1 MTLRAYARW
10 CRHYEGF
17 YQLLFNQL
25 FRCILTIIEKKNT
38 TKNPRK
44 IENACMGGAGVISRS
59 TVALFRCRRHLKSP
73 RVFELGP
80 AAPVA
85 NQAAQAH
92 SSHAYSK

>member
-25 FRCILTIIEKKNT
+25 FRCILTIIEKKKT

-59 TVALFRCRRHLKSP
+59 TVLHFLD
-73 RVFELGP
+73 
-80 AAPVA
+80 VA
-85 NQAAQAH
+85 DI
-92 SSHAYSK
+92 